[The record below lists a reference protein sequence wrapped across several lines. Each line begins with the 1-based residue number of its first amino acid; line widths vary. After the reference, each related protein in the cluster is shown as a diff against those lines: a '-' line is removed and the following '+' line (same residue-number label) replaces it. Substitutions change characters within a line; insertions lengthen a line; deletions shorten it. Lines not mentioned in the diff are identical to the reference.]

1 MEEVEQ
7 SLPSHPVKR
16 TERTP
21 KEILKVVIMCLSV
34 EVGAMCFTHLGSFFP
49 PVICFVCFLF
59 VWMKNSL
66 KLDVLRFCLDEKNNK
81 KINGFKNHIPGLNI
95 YSMKLKCEACRGK
108 RFEDRKYWDHYC
120 HLYWN
125 GNRLFDS
132 LWLSGNLVSRFSLE
146 VHSTIGFFALCMLSR
161 VIQGIAYVGIFNV
174 SFMIVSQEYSDYFS
188 TLLGIL
194 EMSLGFGISAGPTYG
209 GIVYDNFG
217 FKGPFLGLFVVLL
230 VLWVLAY
237 FMMQK
242 SPEYEQMEDSEE
254 EDPSEEETIS
264 WRKLIQI
271 PETFVLALCAVL
283 PNIAFT
289 SLDVSLTLHLIEKF
303 HVSHS
308 IAGMIM
314 FFSPGSYA
322 LSAPLVGFLVDK
334 KNCPVIIIGIGSTI
348 FGLGYLLLGP
358 VPFLHIKPS
367 LWIVC
372 FSLILIGLGVTFMYV
387 PLMALEIQA
396 LRSKRIRMDTKA
408 IAYLTTILLFFTNCG
423 NFIGPLTGGFI
434 LQSLGFEWASLVYA
448 SLSFSIVMSYGA
460 ESWTFSKEVI
470 RRIRAFEGW
479 CYRRVLKISWKDHV
493 TNEMVEEKMGCKR
506 ELVTGIGQRK
516 MRFAGHVLR
525 GSSGEL
531 ANLVLEGTIDGKRD
545 RGKQRKT
552 WNDDV
557 KNWSRTGN
565 LGNAKRKGEDKS
577 LWHSI
582 VVNLRIEDD
591 T

>member
-49 PVICFVCFLF
+49 PVAEERG
-59 VWMKNSL
+59 L
-66 KLDVLRFCLDEKNNK
+66 KIGSIGIIIATFTGMATVFS
-81 KINGFKNHIPGLNI
+81 IVFGLVVSYFI
-95 YSMKLKCEACRGK
+95 
-108 RFEDRKYWDHYC
+108 F
-120 HLYWN
+120 
-125 GNRLFDS
+125 
-132 LWLSGNLVSRFSLE
+132 LVSRFSLE